1 MPFRK
6 GVGLLVCFDGAG
18 LFIFALLAG
27 FDAFEIVSDR
37 VGKVESDWVRL
48 DKVAKKSA

>member
-6 GVGLLVCFDGAG
+6 GVCLLVCFDGAS

-27 FDAFEIVSDR
+27 FDAFKIVSDR
-37 VGKVESDWVRL
+37 VGKIKSYWICL
-48 DKVAKKSA
+48 DKVTKKSA